1 MTPIPTPPS
10 PSRAAEPVA
19 SPTRGF
25 FYLVALSFQRH
36 WRVRQMGWVAVGL
49 LLLSVVSVVTI
60 TATPAGWGFPEQR
73 SRGSPLT
80 TRERAIRIEQLH
92 LLPLPAPAQG
102 IEAAVLAANAPFVH
116 AKKVNERAPESVPD
130 GVAVID
136 DLGTRARNREAVRT
150 LHRNWEV
157 VNFSR
162 WIVFGMYLGFIL
174 PLFTLS
180 YASAAFG
187 TERESRSLIWL
198 MTRPLPRSAI
208 YSAKFL
214 GTLPWCLLFSGGGF
228 VALCLAGGPAGRT
241 AVGLYWPAVLGGT
254 AAFAALFHLIGA
266 VFRRPVV
273 VGLVYVFFY
282 EALVAALPGSLKLL
296 SLNYYA
302 RSLMY
307 NGATAAGYPSEM
319 LGVSDAV
326 SSPTAWC
333 VLAAV
338 SVVISAA
345 GMWLFAR
352 NEYRDDI

>member
-1 MTPIPTPPS
+1 MT
-10 PSRAAEPVA
+10 AFWV
-19 SPTRGF
+19 
-25 FYLVALSFQRH
+25 LVALSFQRH

-49 LLLSVVSVVTI
+49 LVLSVVSVVTI
-60 TATPAGWGFPEQR
+60 TATPASWGFPEQR
-73 SRGSPLT
+73 MRRSAMT
-80 TRERAIRIEQLH
+80 TRQRAIQLEQLN

-102 IEAAVLAANAPFVH
+102 ITAAVLAPNAPFVH
-116 AKKVNERAPESVPD
+116 ARQVNEPAPEEQSAFVLEDPI
-130 GVAVID
+130 AQ
-136 DLGTRARNREAVRT
+136 ARNREAVRT

-187 TERESRSLIWL
+187 TERESRSLVWL

-208 YSAKFL
+208 YAAKFL

-228 VALCLAGGPAGRT
+228 LALCLAGGSAGR
-241 AVGLYWPAVLGGT
+241 AAIGLYWPAVLGGT
-254 AAFAALFHLIGA
+254 VAFAALFHLIGA

-307 NGATAAGYPSEM
+307 NGASAAGYPSDM
-319 LGVSDAV
+319 LGVADAV
-326 SSPTAWC
+326 TSLTAWC

-338 SVVISAA
+338 TLLISLA
-345 GMWLFAR
+345 GMFLFAR
-352 NEYRDDI
+352 NEYRDDV

>member
-1 MTPIPTPPS
+1 MPP
-10 PSRAAEPVA
+10 
-19 SPTRGF
+19 RGF
-25 FYLVALSFQRH
+25 FVLVVLSFQRH

-49 LLLSVVSVVTI
+49 LFLSVVSVVTI

-73 SRGSPLT
+73 SRRSSLT
-80 TRERAIRIEQLH
+80 TRERAIQLEQLH

-102 IEAAVLAANAPFVH
+102 IEAAILAANAPFVH
-116 AKKVNERAPESVPD
+116 AKQVNQPQPD
-130 GVAVID
+130 SLPPGVARID
-136 DLGTRARNREAVRT
+136 DPALAAQNREAVRT

-162 WIVFGMYLGFIL
+162 WIVFGMYLGFVL

-208 YSAKFL
+208 YAAKFL
-214 GTLPWCLLFSGGGF
+214 GTLPWCLLFSCGGF
-228 VALCLAGGPAGRT
+228 LALCLAGGPTGR
-241 AVGLYWPAVLGGT
+241 AAIGMYWPAVIGGT
-254 AAFAALFHLIGA
+254 IAFAALFHLIGA
-266 VFRRPVV
+266 IFRRPVV

-296 SLNYYA
+296 SLSYYA

-319 LGVSDAV
+319 LGFSDGV
-326 SSPTAWC
+326 SSVTAWS
-333 VLAAV
+333 VLAVVAV
-338 SVVISAA
+338 AISGV